1 MHKLKSFRKQA
12 LIVAAVGLWLP
23 AVSYGIHVMWSY
35 ATTPGLPAEPPRLW
49 PGGEPI
55 QRHQGQA
62 TLLLFAHPQ
71 CACTRASLGELAIL
85 MAHAQGKLEAA
96 VFFYRPTSE
105 DSSWVR
111 TDLWR
116 TAAAIP
122 GVHAFE
128 DRDARIAKHFGVFT
142 SGEALLYNAKGLLLF
157 EGGIT
162 AYRGHSGDNAGR
174 TAITTLLHDV
184 FPSTS
189 SVPVTTPVFGC
200 SLRGV

>member
-1 MHKLKSFRKQA
+1 MHKLKLFRKQA

-35 ATTPGLPAEPPRLW
+35 ATTPGQPAEPPRLW

-85 MAHAQGKLEAA
+85 MAHAQGKLAAA

-105 DSSWVR
+105 DSSWTR

-116 TAAAIP
+116 TATAIP

-128 DRDARIAKHFGVFT
+128 DRDAEIAKHFGVFT
-142 SGEALLYNAKGLLLF
+142 SGEALLYSAEGLLLF

-174 TAITTLLHDV
+174 KAITTLLGDV
-184 FPSTS
+184 FPSAS

-200 SLRGV
+200 SLRGA

>member
-1 MHKLKSFRKQA
+1 LNKLKSFRKHA
-12 LIVAAVGLWLP
+12 LILAAVGLWLP
-23 AVSYGIHVMWSY
+23 AVSYGIHVMWRY
-35 ATTPGLPAEPPRLW
+35 ATTPGQPAEPPRLW

-55 QRHQGQA
+55 QRRQGQA

-71 CACTRASLGELAIL
+71 CGCTRASLGELAIL

-105 DSSWVR
+105 DSAWVR

-116 TAAAIP
+116 TASAIP

-128 DRDARIAKHFGVFT
+128 DRDAQMAKRFGVFT
-142 SGEALLYNAKGLLLF
+142 SGEALLYSATGKLLF

-174 TAITTLLHDV
+174 TAITTLVHGV
-184 FPSTS
+184 VPAEISA
-189 SVPVTTPVFGC
+189 PVTTPVFGC
-200 SLRGV
+200 SLRGA

>member
-1 MHKLKSFRKQA
+1 
-12 LIVAAVGLWLP
+12 
-23 AVSYGIHVMWSY
+23 MWNY
-35 ATTPGLPAEPPRLW
+35 ATTPGQPAEPPRLW
-49 PGGEPI
+49 PSGGPI
-55 QRHQGQA
+55 ERHQGEA
-62 TLLLFAHPQ
+62 ILLLFAHPQ
-71 CACTRASLGELAIL
+71 CGCTSASLGELAIL

-128 DRDARIAKHFGVFT
+128 DRDAQMAKRFGVFT
-142 SGEALLYNAKGLLLF
+142 SGEALLYSAKGQLLF

-174 TAITTLLHDV
+174 TAITKLV
-184 FPSTS
+184 RGVIPSAS